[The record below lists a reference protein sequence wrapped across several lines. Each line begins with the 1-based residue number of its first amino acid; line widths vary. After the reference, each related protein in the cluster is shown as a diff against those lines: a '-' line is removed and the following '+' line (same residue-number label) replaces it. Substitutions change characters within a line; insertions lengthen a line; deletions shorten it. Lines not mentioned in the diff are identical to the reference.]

1 MSCERSLLE
10 IQKEIDNVREFL
22 NRIVIDIDTENIDKK
37 NEILFISERMDN
49 LLIEYFNFTTK

>member
-37 NEILFISERMDN
+37 NEILFISEKMDN